1 LAGNP
6 KEETACP
13 EARNK
18 TSTRPLLS
26 ALVDQRA
33 EFEAN
38 DPIPEAEGIFV
49 RLVSLTARPRL
60 KRARLLRAST
70 GRAGLFG
77 YDGSIQE
84 PLDLPSRRR
93 LATAAPMGTFEVQY
107 AGEDLTVSKYA
118 PAALL

>member
-13 EARNK
+13 EARRK
-18 TSTRPLLS
+18 TSTRLLQL

-38 DPIPEAEGIFV
+38 DPIPEEEGISV
-49 RLVSLTARPRL
+49 RLVSLAARPRL
-60 KRARLLRAST
+60 KRARPLRASI

-77 YDGSIQE
+77 YGGSIQE

-93 LATAAPMGTFEVQY
+93 LAAAAPIAAFEVQY
-107 AGEDLTVSKYA
+107 AGEDLTVSKC
-118 PAALL
+118 ALRAGL